1 MAENATPSTP
11 RSATLST
18 SKSVRRFTT
27 PSSAEMFQCR
37 NVVMSPRRNAKTSP
51 RKSVAMFPRRNVL
64 TSRREC
70 VTLFRGKSVRMFQ
83 ELNAP
88 KLPQDNVAPS
98 LDKNVEMFL
107 TSSVARCPR
116 WTARCST
123 ENTAKMFQPKTV
135 VQEASVSVAWFQA
148 SRPRRSTNSNVP
160 SSAARDASQSLD
172 RLVLHT
178 FIGLIWF
185 EMFRFVMM
193 STLLAKFAV
202 TGLKRSVRTDLPPWP
217 STWMRSSVQT
227 LQIGSV
233 SQSPGRSATTWWSRC
248 PSRPTSRSARPNT
261 LRSAPSLVDTETD
274 LVLLSM

>member
-1 MAENATPSTP
+1 MLYCSQTGMPGKLSSFHPLKPHDFTLMCALFRMFLNVSATPSMLKNVTPCTARSARLSMP

-51 RKSVAMFPRRNVL
+51 RKSVAMSPRRNVL

-172 RLVLHT
+172 RLVLR
-178 FIGLIWF
+178 FI
-185 EMFRFVMM
+185 
-193 STLLAKFAV
+193 LL
-202 TGLKRSVRTDLPPWP
+202 
-217 STWMRSSVQT
+217 
-227 LQIGSV
+227 
-233 SQSPGRSATTWWSRC
+233 
-248 PSRPTSRSARPNT
+248 
-261 LRSAPSLVDTETD
+261 LV
-274 LVLLSM
+274 